1 MTKIGGEMIEHDRA
15 REYAAAE
22 REKIVDQ
29 VDGMHIDQLKAEYIA
44 AMEMV
49 AYYTKLEQ
57 ITSAT
62 PRYQFDSLRAAL
74 VDIGADEILNQATQA
89 SEEGFPLAQYCR
101 VKAKPLLNILSRVKL
116 IVTDHQ

>member
-1 MTKIGGEMIEHDRA
+1 MIEHDRA
-15 REYAAAE
+15 REYAASE

-29 VDGMHIDQLKAEYIA
+29 ADGMHIDQLKAEYIA

-62 PRYQFDSLRAAL
+62 PRYQFDSLLAAMK
-74 VDIGADEILNQATQA
+74 DIGADEILHQAAQA
-89 SEEGFPLAQYCR
+89 EEEGFPLAQYCR
-101 VKAKPLLNILSRVKL
+101 VKAKPLLSILSRLKL
-116 IVTDHQ
+116 ILSDHQ